1 MPLAA
6 SGQLAAVSVTPRTI
20 VPFGT
25 PKLLPAVVTMGRTSG
40 MTRGFDILPDG
51 RFIGA
56 VPMTDENETNNA
68 TSTREMRV
76 VLNWLDELNRLVP
89 VK

>member
-1 MPLAA
+1 
-6 SGQLAAVSVTPRTI
+6 
-20 VPFGT
+20 
-25 PKLLPAVVTMGRTSG
+25 